1 MNNYEWLGLVSIL
14 IGKSCWSGCSWQYL
28 GTVLQFVL
36 LISYASSSKRLT
48 RYLSTDC
55 LMLGD
60 LQVALATLAAIG
72 GLFRQC
78 RAYEGG
84 D

>member
-14 IGKSCWSGCSWQYL
+14 IGKSGWSGCSWQDL
-28 GTVLQFVL
+28 GTVLQCVL
-36 LISYASSSKRLT
+36 PIRYASSSKGLT

-60 LQVALATLAAIG
+60 LQVTLAKLAAIC